1 MKLFY
6 IERMRGDRMEK
17 EYKTVN
23 AFGEDEYTIDK
34 STFIGYSKPIESEE
48 EALEFVNDIKTKH
61 HDATH
66 NTYAYVVGENSIV
79 QRFSDDGEPSGTA
92 GVPILEVL
100 KKEDMRNTV
109 VVVTRYFGGI
119 KLGAGGLIRAYTRGA
134 KIAID
139 AGLIVKRTLHTEIKI
154 RLDYTLYGALENFLL
169 INRYIVD
176 DTIYDEAVNIFVAVR
191 YDEKDD
197 FIDKIID
204 LTSDNVEVTD
214 IGERYINLPL

>member
-1 MKLFY
+1 
-6 IERMRGDRMEK
+6 MEK
-17 EYKTVN
+17 EYRTVN
-23 AFGEDEYTIDK
+23 GFGEDEYLIDK
-34 STFIGYSKPIESEE
+34 STFIGYSKPIETEE
-48 EALEFVNDIKTKH
+48 DALDFIEEMKTKH
-61 HDATH
+61 YDATH

-139 AGLIVKRTLHTEIKI
+139 AGKIVNRTLHSELKI
-154 RLDYTLYGALENFLL
+154 RLDYSLYGAIENHLL
-169 INRYIVD
+169 TNKHIVD
-176 DTIYDEAVNIFVAVR
+176 DTTYDDAVNIFVAVR
-191 YDEKDD
+191 YDEVDE
-197 FIDKIID
+197 FIKEIINI
-204 LTSDNVEVTD
+204 TSDNVEVTD
-214 IGERYINLPL
+214 IGERYINLYIRD